1 MQRKT
6 VLATILAAAFALP
19 FAATA
24 GGTDK
29 TTDKTTDLNAT
40 SAAHASRD
48 GGAQAMFTSLDKDAD
63 GFISREEASNTPD
76 FAAEFASLDTNVD
89 GKLST
94 EEHAYAKQYSEA
106 RAAARSDNALGSTP
120 PATSSGMK
128 AQ

>member
-6 VLATILAAAFALP
+6 VLATITAAAFVLP

-24 GGTDK
+24 GTDK
-29 TTDKTTDLNAT
+29 HMGAKMTSGANAK
-40 SAAHASRD
+40 D
-48 GGAQAMFTSLDKDAD
+48 GGAHAMFTSLDKDAD
-63 GFISREEASNTPD
+63 GFISREEASNTPG

-94 EEHAYAKQYSEA
+94 EEHAYAKEYAEA
-106 RAAARSDNALGSTP
+106 RAAARSDSALGTTP
-120 PATSSGMK
+120 PATSGGMK

>member
-6 VLATILAAAFALP
+6 VLATIIAAAFVLP

-24 GGTDK
+24 GTDK
-29 TTDKTTDLNAT
+29 HMGAKAT
-40 SAAHASRD
+40 SATTGAHD
-48 GGAQAMFTSLDKDAD
+48 GGAHAMFRSLDKDAD
-63 GFISREEASNTPD
+63 GFISREEASNTPN

-94 EEHAYAKQYSEA
+94 EEHAYAKQYAEA
-106 RAAARSDNALGSTP
+106 RAAARSDSALGATS